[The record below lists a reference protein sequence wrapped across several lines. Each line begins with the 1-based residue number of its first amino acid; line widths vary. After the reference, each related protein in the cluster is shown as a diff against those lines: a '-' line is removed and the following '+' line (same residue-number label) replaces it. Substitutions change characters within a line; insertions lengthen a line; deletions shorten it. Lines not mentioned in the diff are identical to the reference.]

1 MLLHQHTTRY
11 LINLQICKNDKIKN
25 HDKQKALVDIT
36 TYPTRAFLNYKSKI
50 INE

>member
-25 HDKQKALVDIT
+25 HDKQKALIDIA
-36 TYPTRAFLNYKSKI
+36 TYSTRAFLKFKNQKHF
-50 INE
+50 